1 MGNFAVA
8 ASEDIIRKGNDLL
21 DKVSEPGDRKQDALN
36 HVFDMAISLLDDDA
50 MKHSGVDVEA
60 LDASIASIRSQF
72 LALIDGK
79 KQIIAKKDAL
89 LQEEKTSRAQ
99 KEAEMKEQMETART
113 AQEAA
118 EKAAQE
124 AKKDVEQARRDA
136 DAARDQAASSA
147 SLVEEKDKRI
157 HTLEGL
163 LAAADEKA
171 ASCEQLQKDK
181 SDVEA
186 KVQSL
191 LQQLRDQKNGYEQQ
205 ISTLKKDQ
213 ETQIRELNAEMDRRV
228 SDASK
233 DALLA
238 QEKALSAQER
248 ELNKSFME
256 QLRKADKES
265 ARLQVTIEDLQ
276 AQLAEL
282 TADAGEEDDP
292 ETETT

>member
-8 ASEDIIRKGNDLL
+8 ASDEIIRKGNDLL

-36 HVFDMAISLLDDDA
+36 HIFDMAISLLDDDA
-50 MKHSGVDVEA
+50 MKNGGVDVEA

-79 KQIIAKKDAL
+79 RQIIARKDAL
-89 LQEEKTSRAQ
+89 LQEEKVSRAQ
-99 KEAEMKEQMETART
+99 KEAELKDQIETARVY
-113 AQEAA
+113 QEAA
-118 EKAAQE
+118 EKAAQDAE
-124 AKKDVEQARRDA
+124 KDAEQARRDA

-147 SLVEEKDKRI
+147 SLIDEKDKRI

-163 LAAADEKA
+163 LAAAEEKT
-171 ASCEQLQKDK
+171 ASCEKLQKDK
-181 SDVEA
+181 SEAEA

-191 LQQLRDQKNGYEQQ
+191 LQQLRDQKYGYDQQ
-205 ISTLKKDQ
+205 ISAMKKDH
-213 ETQIRELNAEMDRRV
+213 ETQIRELNIEMDRRV
-228 SDASK
+228 SDVSK

-256 QLRKADKES
+256 RLREADKES
-265 ARLQVTIEDLQ
+265 ARLQVTIGDLQ
-276 AQLAEL
+276 AQMAGL
-282 TADAGEEDDP
+282 TAGVGEGDDP